1 MCRHRPLTYCEIF
14 CETGILAPVEE
25 WGHFVAASR
34 KIGNFDKWVVIGWRS
49 RMSKRGE
56 VREIICKPGRKC
68 KVQLAESSIQPR
80 NGIASGRIS
89 CSPENTKVC
98 VLSIFHLA
106 TPASPLTENICL
118 TGLPPLPDL
127 PLFFSSLFQS

>member
-1 MCRHRPLTYCEIF
+1 MCRHRPLRYCEIF

-56 VREIICKPGRKC
+56 VREIICKPGRKDTSWKC
-68 KVQLAESSIQPR
+68 LKLALCDGLCIRIVRIYFESTTS
-80 NGIASGRIS
+80 
-89 CSPENTKVC
+89 
-98 VLSIFHLA
+98 
-106 TPASPLTENICL
+106 
-118 TGLPPLPDL
+118 
-127 PLFFSSLFQS
+127 